1 MADSTQAATGLSLI
15 RSGVSLQL
23 FGLLWGMIV
32 QLTPFPR
39 LALTA
44 HIQLMVEGAMVLGA
58 GLLLRQPNL
67 LKLSTLES
75 RIVWWGMASIW
86 VVMLAECTNAFW
98 GANQIL
104 PIAAAA
110 AGAKGAVLW
119 QEQVM
124 TITHVLPSVGQ
135 IGSFVVLFL
144 AIFRSQDMK
153 KTK

>member
-1 MADSTQAATGLSLI
+1 MADNMQAATGLSLI

-75 RIVWWGMASIW
+75 RIVWWGMTSVW
-86 VVMLAECTNAFW
+86 VVMLAECANAFW
-98 GANQIL
+98 GTNQIL

-110 AGAKGAVLW
+110 AGATGAVLW
-119 QEQVM
+119 QEQIM
-124 TITHVLPSVGQ
+124 TITHIIPSVGL
-135 IGSFVVLFL
+135 IGSFVVLVL
-144 AIFRSQDMK
+144 AIFRSQDVK

>member
-1 MADSTQAATGLSLI
+1 MADSTQATTGLSLI

-44 HIQLMVEGAMVLGA
+44 HIQLMVEGSMILGA
-58 GLLLRQPNL
+58 GLLIRQPKL

-75 RIVWWGMASIW
+75 SIVWWGLAFVWIT
-86 VVMLAECTNAFW
+86 MLAECTNAFW
-98 GANQIL
+98 GTNQIL

-110 AGAKGAVLW
+110 AGAKGAVPW
-119 QEQVM
+119 QEQIM
-124 TITHVLPSVGQ
+124 TITHVLPSVGL
-135 IGSFVVLFL
+135 IGSFAVLVL
-144 AIFRSQDMK
+144 AVFRGEDTK